1 MHVDEQT
8 GVESEKSPNALL
20 DVDETA
26 AAFGS
31 GPALEMKAVLVVQG
45 AANMRNDI
53 APGLM
58 DYNAAWS
65 YNSLYMWWFCLRGSS
80 CRPSSR

>member
-1 MHVDEQT
+1 MEEIAD
-8 GVESEKSPNALL
+8 
-20 DVDETA
+20 
-26 AAFGS
+26 AFGS
-31 GPALEMKAVLVVQG
+31 GLALELKAVLVVQG

-58 DYNAAWS
+58 VDDAAWS

-80 CRPSSR
+80 WRPSSR